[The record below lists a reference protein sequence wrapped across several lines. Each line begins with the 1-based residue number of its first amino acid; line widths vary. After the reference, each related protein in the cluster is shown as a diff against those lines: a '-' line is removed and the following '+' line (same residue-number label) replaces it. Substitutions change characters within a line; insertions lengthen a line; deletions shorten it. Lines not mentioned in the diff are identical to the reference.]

1 MSNIKQLFECS
12 CCSYKTIRRFNMD
25 RHIKTHTMKKE
36 NDISL
41 VCSYCN
47 RSFISKYNLDKHIL
61 NCKYKSYTYECSLCK
76 KKYGS
81 SSSLSQHKKK
91 CTGELSIKPS
101 LLSDSTTNISI
112 IQNITNNIQVNILPC
127 PTSLQQPFN
136 FNCEQITQ
144 SVLQKIL
151 NHSNNSFIRFN
162 RFVGKVLEHP
172 ENQIIRKNNPK
183 DNFSLIH
190 CGDGQWEYAYD
201 KDTLPIITHHMT
213 TAALDKCRSI
223 EQQANHIIYSIKH
236 FEEQVREIN
245 EMDYE
250 SSTYKEILQ
259 RLKLAI
265 VNFSQK
271 LIIDSFEIKTL
282 TNEPKSYDK

>member
-1 MSNIKQLFECS
+1 MSDVKRLECS
-12 CCSYKTIRRFNMD
+12 ICSYTTIRKYNLE
-25 RHIKTHTMKKE
+25 RHIKTHDVKVG
-36 NDISL
+36 DHSL

-47 RSFISKYNLDKHIL
+47 RSFVSIYNLNKHQL
-61 NCKYKSYTYECSLCK
+61 NCKYKSLAYECAVCK
-76 KKYGS
+76 KKYSS

-91 CTGELSIKPS
+91 CTKEVSIK
-101 LLSDSTTNISI
+101 TTVPPTHVSI
-112 IQNITNNIQVNILPC
+112 IQNITNNIQVNILAC
-127 PTSLQQPFN
+127 PTSLEQSFN

-151 NHSNNSFIRFN
+151 NHSNNSFVRFN

-172 ENQIIRKNNPK
+172 DNQVIRKHNPK

-213 TAALDKCRSI
+213 TAALDRCKTI
-223 EQQANHIIYSIKH
+223 EQQANHIIHSIKH
-236 FEEQVREIN
+236 FEKQVREIN

-250 SSTYKEILQ
+250 SAIYKEIIQ

-265 VNFSQK
+265 VNFSQNLLK
-271 LIIDSFEIKTL
+271 
-282 TNEPKSYDK
+282 